1 MIKLIIGKEGSG
13 KTRTLIQEANESI
26 KRTKGNIVFL
36 DVDNNHMFQIDYKI
50 RFMGIKEYKI
60 INDEGFYGFICGIIA
75 SNYDVEGLYI
85 DGLTTISGKRLEEL
99 KDFFAK
105 IDLLEIKYNINF
117 VFTVN
122 GTKDELPDFLRK
134 YNLQELE

>member
-50 RFMGIKEYKI
+50 RFMG
-60 INDEGFYGFICGIIA
+60 
-75 SNYDVEGLYI
+75 
-85 DGLTTISGKRLEEL
+85 L
-99 KDFFAK
+99 KD
-105 IDLLEIKYNINF
+105 YQINM
-117 VFTVN
+117 
-122 GTKDELPDFLRK
+122 RK
-134 YNLQELE
+134 CSMAIYVA